1 MGGKVLRS
9 LLLPLGEPVATVAIT
24 LAVSP
29 HDYVATGHCWL
40 NVHTDT
46 IWAFVGPV
54 LFVLTVSGRP
64 GGPGGEDRRVRV
76 GEGGPFPH

>member
-1 MGGKVLRS
+1 M
-9 LLLPLGEPVATVAIT
+9 LLLGAPVAIVATTV
-24 LAVSP
+24 AVSP

-54 LFVLTVSGRP
+54 LFVLTVSG
-64 GGPGGEDRRVRV
+64 GAQGPGGGHA
-76 GEGGPFPH
+76 GEGDGPLGH